1 MTADA
6 GCLLPD
12 GYDRAD
18 KHQNSRTDGVSRPFC
33 LCKIEKREGK

>member
-6 GCLLPD
+6 AFLFPAFRHKD
-12 GYDRAD
+12 
-18 KHQNSRTDGVSRPFC
+18 SRTDGVSRPFY